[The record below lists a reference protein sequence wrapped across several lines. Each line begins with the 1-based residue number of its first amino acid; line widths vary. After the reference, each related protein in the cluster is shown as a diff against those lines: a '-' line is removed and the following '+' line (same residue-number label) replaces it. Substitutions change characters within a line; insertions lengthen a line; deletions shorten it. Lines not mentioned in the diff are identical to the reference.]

1 MRRSTR
7 ERVQSGVI
15 VVIAT
20 AFVVAAALGVLG
32 TYLYRVPYV
41 GLATAFVAPFV
52 VWLLVASLAGGG
64 LALYRWWYRRD
75 LYSAAVV
82 VLAVV
87 TVLGAGVITA
97 RMTTAVEQAG
107 ADISLFDVF
116 GVGVQKSAAPDADMV
131 YSAFDGDP
139 LSLSIFRPPGAT
151 GASTAPVLVY
161 IHGGGWVAGDRNTHS
176 ADLRWFAD
184 QGWLTITVDY
194 PLSDGQRHL
203 WNLTQNHIGCA
214 LAWVAVNAGKYGGDP
229 NRLALS
235 GDSAGGNLAINAAYL
250 AAGGALPSTC
260 GGKVPVVRAV
270 SALYPVV
277 DPAGFYANPDPVLG
291 DTSRDMAGAYTGG
304 SPQQFPERYT
314 AITSGSYLSRLSPP
328 TLMIVGAADHLVP
341 VAGTYQFAEVA
352 RAAGVDVELV
362 AVPYADHVFDGRP
375 GSIGQQAYRQL
386 TAQWLRA
393 HGLAP

>member
-7 ERVQSGVI
+7 KRVQSGVI

-20 AFVVAAALGVLG
+20 ALVVAPALGVLG
-32 TYLYRVPYV
+32 TYLYGVPYI
-41 GLATAFVAPFV
+41 GLATAFVSPYI

-64 LALYRWWYRRD
+64 LALYRWWHRRD

-87 TVLGAGVITA
+87 TVVGAGAITA
-97 RMTTAVEQAG
+97 RMTAAVERAG

-116 GVGVQKSAAPDADMV
+116 GVGVEKSAAQDADMV
-131 YSAFDGDP
+131 YSAFDGAP

-151 GASTAPVLVY
+151 AASTAPVLVY
-161 IHGGGWVAGDRNTHS
+161 VHGGGWVAGDRNARS
-176 ADLRWFAD
+176 ADLRWFAE

-250 AAGGALPSTC
+250 AAGGALPSAC
-260 GGKVPVVRAV
+260 GGRVPVVRAV

-277 DPAGFYANPDPVLG
+277 DPAGFYANPDPALG

-304 SPQQFPERYT
+304 SPQQFPDRYT
-314 AITSGSYLSRLSPP
+314 AIASGSYLSRLSPP
-328 TLMIVGAADHLVP
+328 TLMITGAADHLVP
-341 VAGTYQFAEVA
+341 VAGIYRFAEVA
-352 RAAGVDVELV
+352 RAAGVDVKLV

>member
-1 MRRSTR
+1 MRRSRR
-7 ERVQSGVI
+7 ERGQPVVI
-15 VVIAT
+15 VIAT
-20 AFVVAAALGVLG
+20 AFVVVPALGVLG
-32 TYLYRVPYV
+32 TYLYGVPYV
-41 GLATAFVAPFV
+41 GLTTAYVPQFV
-52 VWLLVASLAGGG
+52 VWLLLASLAGGG
-64 LALYRWWYRRD
+64 LALYRWWHRRD
-75 LYSAAVV
+75 LYSMAVV
-82 VLAVV
+82 MLAVV
-87 TVLGAGVITA
+87 TVVGAGVITG
-97 RMTTAVEQAG
+97 RMTAAVDRAG
-107 ADISLFDVF
+107 ADISLFDAF
-116 GVGVQKSAAPDADMV
+116 GVGVAKSAVPDADVV
-131 YSAFDGDP
+131 YSAFDGGP
-139 LSLSIFRPPGAT
+139 LSLSIFRPPGVTA
-151 GASTAPVLVY
+151 ASTAPVLVY
-161 IHGGGWVAGDRNTHS
+161 IHGGGWVSGDRNAHS

-260 GGKVPVVRAV
+260 GGRVPVVRAV
-270 SALYPVV
+270 SVLYPVV
-277 DPAGFYANPDPVLG
+277 DPAGFYANPDPALG
-291 DTSRDMAGAYTGG
+291 GASRDMAGAYTGG
-304 SPQQFPERYT
+304 SPQQFPDRYT

-341 VAGTYQFAEVA
+341 VAGAYRFAEVA
-352 RAAGVDVELV
+352 RAAGVDVKLV